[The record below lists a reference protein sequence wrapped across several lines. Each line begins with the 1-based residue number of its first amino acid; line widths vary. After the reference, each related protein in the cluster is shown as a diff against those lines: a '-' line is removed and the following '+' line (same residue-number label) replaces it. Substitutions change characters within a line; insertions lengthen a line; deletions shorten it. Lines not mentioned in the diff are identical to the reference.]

1 MELLKCPNCKSD
13 MREVKEPD
21 ITFYRCKECGGVFLD
36 KGELNIL
43 ATGMAGNIELCS
55 IDDESHKDKFGIR
68 YCPKCTGQKM
78 KKVNLLVYSEIVFDF
93 CPKCEGFYLDKGE
106 INKMNIELE
115 ELNKDKHPQE
125 YRGYIDNH
133 LVRLDKI
140 KDVAIGGM
148 GAITYP
154 QNIFFLRLSVY
165 FEKPFNIGLR
175 VHSEKRMDKISK
187 LIGLFKQ
194 QDIQTEDKALDSAF
208 IIQGKDEQKVKA
220 LLSSEELKK
229 ELLTF
234 VSNKPKMLTAEGKL
248 EITDKRIVLTE
259 GPYDGPGSY
268 DAEKDPSG
276 VVKRAL
282 KLALLFE
289 ESGENI

>member
-1 MELLKCPNCKSD
+1 

-21 ITFYRCKECGGVFLD
+21 ITFYRCKECDGVFLD

-55 IDDESHKDKFGIR
+55 IDDENHKDKFGIR